1 MNNKLKRV
9 LTVVAAIFIAIPLAA
24 VFGERDL
31 GHTIHTLR
39 LELRHDYQKRLAANK
54 IFSDQYRSQRREMIS
69 TMKKCNEL
77 SLMLYSQKQ
86 DYTFDLTY
94 ALESVTK
101 EYNEY
106 KSNRLPY
113 DQIVSRLDW
122 DIDRYARLVESLRRI
137 PPELES
143 VDIVPDSLA
152 YHNDSLAVLNK
163 RLAPIHGTRRQITGR
178 MLDSL
183 GTDRPFLLEG
193 EESIDRDSCI
203 FYAAELLKMCAENKE
218 RIIRDSTHYQR
229 TFLRL
234 KESYDYAQQR
244 YNTLQN
250 RIFIIGQTPYTK
262 ILKNFG
268 RYWKRAAQDIKEKYR
283 FYDTGEPDP
292 EKEGLSLW
300 QGPAL
305 LIFVLFQFILLL
317 FLMLIVA
324 VAFKLL
330 VHFVKPLQTAIH
342 KDQHFSIILLTAIII
357 NGLLTLKSHESASSF
372 MDSAD
377 SLIGTYLWLLGAI
390 VASLLIR
397 LKPDKLKGGMRIYLP
412 MMIMAVLVISLR
424 IVFMPNSM
432 MNILFPPILL
442 VFLVWQLI
450 NCLRVRASAPGID
463 RFMGWMSLAVI
474 VAAFVTAF
482 VGYIYF
488 GLLIMIWWFFEMA
501 VILTLI
507 TTAHLLELF
516 KEKFLNKHIDEYKK
530 SLTFVSAAEREN
542 LLFGATWFYDLVK
555 DILLPV
561 LALVSFP
568 FCIKRSLGVFDF
580 TDLFQTIFRTPFV
593 NLASTDGSPM
603 LRLSFSSIVIA
614 LALFF
619 VFRYINYAAYA
630 IFQNVRYAT
639 YMRQYG
645 RKTVRKD
652 EINFSLGKSIIS
664 ILVWFIY
671 IITVIVMLRIPTS
684 SLTVIAGG
692 LSAGIGI
699 ALKDVLNNFIYGI
712 QLMSGRMKVGD
723 WIECDGVRG
732 RVTKISYQST
742 QIETIEGAVISF
754 LNATLFNNNF
764 RNLTRN
770 NAYEFVK
777 IVVGVSYGTDVEKVR
792 QVLVD
797 AMQEMRTKDNYGREV
812 VDPKKGV
819 YVVFDGFGDSS
830 VNIAVKQYILVA
842 EKISY
847 VDRAKEV
854 IYAALNN
861 AGITIPFP
869 QCDIHVTQDIS

>member
-1 MNNKLKRV
+1 
-9 LTVVAAIFIAIPLAA
+9 
-24 VFGERDL
+24 
-31 GHTIHTLR
+31 
-39 LELRHDYQKRLAANK
+39 
-54 IFSDQYRSQRREMIS
+54 
-69 TMKKCNEL
+69 
-77 SLMLYSQKQ
+77 
-86 DYTFDLTY
+86 
-94 ALESVTK
+94 
-101 EYNEY
+101 
-106 KSNRLPY
+106 
-113 DQIVSRLDW
+113 
-122 DIDRYARLVESLRRI
+122 
-137 PPELES
+137 
-143 VDIVPDSLA
+143 
-152 YHNDSLAVLNK
+152 
-163 RLAPIHGTRRQITGR
+163 
-178 MLDSL
+178 
-183 GTDRPFLLEG
+183 
-193 EESIDRDSCI
+193 
-203 FYAAELLKMCAENKE
+203 
-218 RIIRDSTHYQR
+218 
-229 TFLRL
+229 
-234 KESYDYAQQR
+234 
-244 YNTLQN
+244 
-250 RIFIIGQTPYTK
+250 
-262 ILKNFG
+262 
-268 RYWKRAAQDIKEKYR
+268 
-283 FYDTGEPDP
+283 
-292 EKEGLSLW
+292 
-300 QGPAL
+300 
-305 LIFVLFQFILLL
+305 
-317 FLMLIVA
+317 
-324 VAFKLL
+324 
-330 VHFVKPLQTAIH
+330 
-342 KDQHFSIILLTAIII
+342 
-357 NGLLTLKSHESASSF
+357 
-372 MDSAD
+372 
-377 SLIGTYLWLLGAI
+377 
-390 VASLLIR
+390 
-397 LKPDKLKGGMRIYLP
+397 
-412 MMIMAVLVISLR
+412 
-424 IVFMPNSM
+424 
-432 MNILFPPILL
+432 
-442 VFLVWQLI
+442 
-450 NCLRVRASAPGID
+450 
-463 RFMGWMSLAVI
+463 
-474 VAAFVTAF
+474 
-482 VGYIYF
+482 
-488 GLLIMIWWFFEMA
+488 
-501 VILTLI
+501 
-507 TTAHLLELF
+507 
-516 KEKFLNKHIDEYKK
+516 
-530 SLTFVSAAEREN
+530 
-542 LLFGATWFYDLVK
+542 
-555 DILLPV
+555 
-561 LALVSFP
+561 
-568 FCIKRSLGVFDF
+568 
-580 TDLFQTIFRTPFV
+580 
-593 NLASTDGSPM
+593 LASTDGSPM